1 MRPITG
7 PRRRAF
13 ISFAHHGSQG
23 PLKYRGI
30 MQNLAVPAL
39 WHQDN
44 GGVTRAR
51 QSGQGG
57 SWRSRCLLPGLL
69 RPSKRTSSN
78 PTTASFHLH
87 SFFLFLLPSACISTC
102 SFCCWSFVRRP
113 LLYCVCC
120 MQSTGSAGPFATQP
134 CVQLRC
140 HARCRPRKR
149 LRAYDKKANR
159 LGPVNLLW
167 SL

>member
-1 MRPITG
+1 MGR
-7 PRRRAF
+7 
-13 ISFAHHGSQG
+13 
-23 PLKYRGI
+23 
-30 MQNLAVPAL
+30 
-39 WHQDN
+39 
-44 GGVTRAR
+44 
-51 QSGQGG
+51 GG

-102 SFCCWSFVRRP
+102 SFFCWSFVRRP

-140 HARCRPRKR
+140 YARCRPRKR
-149 LRAYDKKANR
+149 QRAYDKKRTVSDPSISSGLSSTAHCLPLPR
-159 LGPVNLLW
+159 QKTTAHIVSDGEYWTGLVPMG
-167 SL
+167 